1 MEIVIGISI
10 GIIAY
15 VMLNLGKGIQK
26 MAIEGYKI
34 DKTIKSKS
42 SGFWI
47 FGTILTSLY
56 MFIQWIALF
65 FAPINMIA
73 PLEGVG
79 LIVLIIFSYFV
90 LDEDITFTE
99 ILGIVLIIIGVI
111 LATAFK
117 TYGVVVNSGRFEPI
131 LFIIILSALFLIE
144 GVLIVFSI
152 IQNDKG
158 AGFILGTTAGTLMA
172 FQTVSKRITAIPN
185 LSLTI
190 VFGILT
196 LVFAVFTLLMTQLA
210 FAKSKANRVVPC
222 FTSASISLSILIG
235 VITLQEQIIIIQII
249 GIVVVVVGVIVLTAF
264 RKDSE

>member
-1 MEIVIGISI
+1 MEIIIGISI

-26 MAIEGYKI
+26 MAIEGYKV
-34 DKTIKSKS
+34 DKTIKSKN
-42 SGFWI
+42 SGVWI
-47 FGTILTSLY
+47 VGTVLTSLY

-65 FAPINMIA
+65 FAPVNIIA
-73 PLEGVG
+73 PLEGIG
-79 LIVLIIFSYFV
+79 LIVLIIISYFV
-90 LDEDITFTE
+90 LDEYITFTE
-99 ILGIVLIIIGVI
+99 GLGILLIIIGVI
-111 LATAFK
+111 FATAFK
-117 TYGVVVNSGRFEPI
+117 PQGVEVTSGIFEPF
-131 LFIIILSALFLIE
+131 LFIIILSALFGIE
-144 GVLIVFSI
+144 GVLIVFSRL
-152 IQNDKG
+152 QNDKG

-190 VFGILT
+190 IFGILT

-235 VITLQEQIIIIQII
+235 VVALQEQIILIQII
-249 GIVVVVVGVIVLTAF
+249 GIVVVVAGVIVLTAF
-264 RKDSE
+264 RKESE